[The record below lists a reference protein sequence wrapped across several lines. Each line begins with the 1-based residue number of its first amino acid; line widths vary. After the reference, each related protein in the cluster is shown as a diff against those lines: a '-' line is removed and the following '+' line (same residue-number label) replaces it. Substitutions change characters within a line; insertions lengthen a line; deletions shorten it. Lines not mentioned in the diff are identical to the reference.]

1 MITTPDALLF
11 GACPNFGTDVDD
23 AGAGSAGSNLSTL
36 EDDDEEPPCLCS
48 LVVALN
54 EGN

>member
-23 AGAGSAGSNLSTL
+23 AGAGSDLSTL
-36 EDDDEEPPCLCS
+36 ESEDDDEEPPCLCS

>member
-11 GACPNFGTDVDD
+11 GACPNFGTDVDE
-23 AGAGSAGSNLSTL
+23 AGAGSDLSTL